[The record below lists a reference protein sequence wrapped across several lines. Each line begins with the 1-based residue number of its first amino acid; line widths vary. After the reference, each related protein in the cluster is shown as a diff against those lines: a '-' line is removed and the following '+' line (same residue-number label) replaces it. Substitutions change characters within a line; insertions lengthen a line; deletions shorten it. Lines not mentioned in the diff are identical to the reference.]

1 MDRIDQLKQWL
12 AEDSSNSFL
21 RYALA
26 KEYENQQFLEPALEQ
41 YCQLMEHDPG
51 YIATYYHLGK
61 LYEKLNKFSEAKE
74 TYQTGVH
81 LAQTVNDL
89 HSLAELKAALLEL
102 TIS

>member
-41 YCQLMEHDPG
+41 YCRLMEYDPQ

-61 LYEKLNKFSEAKE
+61 LYEKLEQNTEAKE
-74 TYQTGVH
+74 TYQAGIH
-81 LAQTVNDL
+81 IAQTLNDL